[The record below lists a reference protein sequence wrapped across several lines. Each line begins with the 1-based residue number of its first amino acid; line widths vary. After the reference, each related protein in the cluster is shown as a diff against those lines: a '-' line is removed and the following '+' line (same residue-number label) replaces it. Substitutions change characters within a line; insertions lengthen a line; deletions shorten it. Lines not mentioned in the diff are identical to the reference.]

1 MFAGAVCAVCAACA
15 ACAVGAEEGRGQGGG
30 RARAQGRP
38 RLLPA
43 CGAAGDE
50 HDAFLALSSEVGA
63 CTAVLDVRGT
73 TFRPADLPG
82 LERGAATLALAA
94 VPGGWLLQATAAARP
109 R

>member
-1 MFAGAVCAVCAACA
+1 MFASAICAVCAACA
-15 ACAVGAEEGRGQGGG
+15 ACADGDRSQGGG

-43 CGAAGDE
+43 RGAAGGA